1 MNNSSTFSLKFE
13 KESDF
18 LHARVTGERIRKI
31 LFDIAV
37 EIIETSIEN
46 QYTKILVDISQLT
59 GQLNTIDSYDL
70 GTKDLPKLRQAIRMK
85 IAIQDRLISEN
96 LQFFETVCRNIGL
109 NIRVFTNTDEA
120 VRWLCSDS
128 YL

>member
-1 MNNSSTFSLKFE
+1 MDNTSKFSLIFE
-13 KESDF
+13 KEPDF
-18 LHARVTGERIRKI
+18 LHVRVTGERIRKI

-37 EIIETSIEN
+37 EIIETAVEN
-46 QYTKILVDISQLT
+46 QYTKVLVDISQLT

-85 IAIQDRLISEN
+85 IAIRDTRISEN

-109 NIRVFTNTDEA
+109 NIRVFTDTDEA
-120 VRWLCSDS
+120 GRWLRSDN
-128 YL
+128 YF